1 MGLVEDNPD
10 GKVAGSDPLGARAPL
25 SDGANGDRK
34 MTAARLS
41 PATLYC
47 TYS

>member
-10 GKVAGSDPLGARAPL
+10 GNVAGSDPLDAQAPL

-34 MTAARLS
+34 MTA
-41 PATLYC
+41 TD
-47 TYS
+47 